1 MYSVSHEAERRPRT
15 ARPPDLPPFL
25 TLILHLACDR
35 IFFPRDSR
43 QSSLRLNSTSER
55 LYKSKGCDTLAVP
68 TSTMVKM
75 PNISLPSPS
84 GGNLGRTKNILH
96 FVQALHIFVAWAM
109 TIAIW
114 TKGDGIDGR
123 TVWYW
128 ILVSALRALPFAR
141 VEPCS

>member
-1 MYSVSHEAERRPRT
+1 
-15 ARPPDLPPFL
+15 
-25 TLILHLACDR
+25 
-35 IFFPRDSR
+35 
-43 QSSLRLNSTSER
+43 
-55 LYKSKGCDTLAVP
+55 
-68 TSTMVKM
+68 MVKM